1 MRRLRYALPSR
12 LASAVQ
18 SSTERRLSCPRFANY
33 LRTISQRT
41 RTELPQIRTTF
52 NCHQCV
58 KGRHV
63 GIMQWL
69 LVWLIVNALFV
80 MWRAL
85 ETSYEME
92 TGNQSV
98 REMRQVADLFE

>member
-1 MRRLRYALPSR
+1 M
-12 LASAVQ
+12 SA
-18 SSTERRLSCPRFANY
+18 FADS

-41 RTELPQIRTTF
+41 RTELPQIRTTL

-63 GIMQWL
+63 GIMEWL
-69 LVWLIVNALFV
+69 LVWLIVNTLFV

-85 ETSYEME
+85 GTSYEME
-92 TGNQSV
+92 TGDRPV
-98 REMRQVADLFE
+98 REVRQVADLFE